1 MPYFHPQRELKI
13 PLIPFI
19 SAVCEEE
26 CATTFFDFHSES
38 FCAALLHVQQSSC
51 YLSASQHFDQTFT
64 VLDWTGWTGAFSRT
78 QQKQTSAHE
87 AEIHLFFPPFQLFNN
102 SALISGAIGRDLP
115 PSFVFQQLHCA
126 ANPP

>member
-38 FCAALLHVQQSSC
+38 FCAALLHVQSNKAPVIYQPVST
-51 YLSASQHFDQTFT
+51 LTK
-64 VLDWTGWTGAFSRT
+64 VLPCWTGRAGPELLAEHNKSRQVLTRQKFIFFS
-78 QQKQTSAHE
+78 
-87 AEIHLFFPPFQLFNN
+87 HLF
-102 SALISGAIGRDLP
+102 SYSTIAL
-115 PSFVFQQLHCA
+115 
-126 ANPP
+126 